1 MSIFTFLQCLLFLY
15 ESHFQILLKRKPWPL
30 VSRGIPLF
38 LLGIAAEL
46 ESQVKEPVFCPFP
59 FFLREW
65 EITSS
70 QSVLVCFPFCLNYS
84 RFSPAFLHIM
94 SELCFGFLVREGY
107 SHENKPTFSD
117 NFYLLYITS
126 QSCYIT
132 ILYYSN
138 SLYLLFLSLK
148 FS

>member
-15 ESHFQILLKRKPWPL
+15 EFHFQILLKRKPWLL

-38 LLGIAAEL
+38 LPDIEAEL
-46 ESQVKEPVFCPFP
+46 ESQVKEPVFGRFS

-65 EITSS
+65 EFTSR
-70 QSVLVCFPFCLNYS
+70 QPVLVCFPFCLNYS
-84 RFSPAFLHIM
+84 RFSPVFLHII
-94 SELCFGFLVREGY
+94 SELCFGFLVWEGY

-117 NFYLLYITS
+117 NFYLLYIIL

-132 ILYYSN
+132 IL
-138 SLYLLFLSLK
+138 
-148 FS
+148 